1 MLIPRTAPK
10 MFKNNQKNY
19 QKKYQKSAKTIKK
32 QSKIN
37 QNNQKS
43 TPGAGRAGGG
53 CGAETPIFEFL
64 GRFLIVLIDF
74 DCFLIV
80 SADF

>member
-43 TPGAGRAGGG
+43 TQKLKNGGGAGRAGGG

-74 DCFLIV
+74 
-80 SADF
+80 